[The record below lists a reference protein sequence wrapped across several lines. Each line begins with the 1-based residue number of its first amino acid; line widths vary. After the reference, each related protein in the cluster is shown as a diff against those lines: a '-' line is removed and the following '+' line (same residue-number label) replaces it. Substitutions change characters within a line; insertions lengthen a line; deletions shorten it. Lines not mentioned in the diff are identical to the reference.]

1 MSDTARNV
9 VPFRKHAFTGK
20 RRQIKIHTALAL
32 KWPTTPKA
40 RYDLFDAWHY
50 VAMRLAREN
59 KVGVHFLAVAKIAML
74 WKSGTITASNKYLA
88 DLAGGYS
95 EKVIMRE
102 ISLCAHMGIITIKGG
117 GRLHAD
123 GVHVIRTRTI
133 RLAFPAH
140 LDRRITLPDFQFEDE
155 P

>member
-1 MSDTARNV
+1 M
-9 VPFRKHAFTGK
+9 
-20 RRQIKIHTALAL
+20 HTALAL
-32 KWPTTPKA
+32 KWPTVPKT

-74 WKSGTITASNKYLA
+74 WKSGTITASNKHLA

-95 EKVIMRE
+95 EKLIMRE
-102 ISLCAHMGIITIKGG
+102 ISLCARMGIIAIKGS
-117 GRLHAD
+117 GRLDAD
-123 GVHVIRTRTI
+123 CVRVIRTRTI
-133 RLAFPAH
+133 RLAFPAN
-140 LDRRITLPDFQFEDE
+140 LDRRIKLPDVEFEDQ

>member
-1 MSDTARNV
+1 MSDATGNV
-9 VPFRKHAFTGK
+9 VPFRKPALTGK
-20 RRQIKIHTALAL
+20 RRQIEIQTALAL
-32 KWPTTPKA
+32 KWPKETKA

-74 WKSGTITASNKYLA
+74 WKSGTITASNKHLA

-95 EKVIMRE
+95 ETIIKHE
-102 ISLCAHMGIITIKGG
+102 ISQCARMGIITIKGS

-123 GVHVIRTRTI
+123 GVRVIRTRMI
-133 RLAFPAH
+133 RLAFPAN
-140 LDRRITLPDFQFEDE
+140 LDRRIKLPDVEFDDE